1 MWRDEAF
8 LHFRRSILATHR
20 NSFHAG
26 YFISWDKKKR
36 RATPLE
42 NGWKYRIYQIF
53 VLFCILVVLPTLCLN
68 WGNLIALAFS
78 REGADVVEVW
88 FASLGI
94 VYLLIGIQFMWNFV
108 WPEGPKKFV
117 NVYESLLNLEKKLQG
132 DAFIYLRDLY
142 LHLVLLRWSFW
153 VLPSFAS
160 ILMNQKPF

>member
-160 ILMNQKPF
+160 ILMN